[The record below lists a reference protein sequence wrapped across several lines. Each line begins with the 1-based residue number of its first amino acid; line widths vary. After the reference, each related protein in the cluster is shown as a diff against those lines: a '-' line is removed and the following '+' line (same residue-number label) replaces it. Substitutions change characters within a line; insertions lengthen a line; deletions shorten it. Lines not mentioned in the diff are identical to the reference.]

1 MITKREKLQ
10 YVYVFLTDIAA
21 LAASVI
27 LAWLIVGGIM
37 GQLLPYSVLGWV
49 QALVLLVLAYT
60 VTFFCFDQTENIV
73 KRTRGQEAKLSI
85 KSNLLMMVIYSAF
98 LTLSKAVLQDSR
110 YFLVGVVSFNLFL
123 LPAAHALLK
132 KLLVKAPDS
141 LQNETL
147 VGIVTTGDH
156 AGKMIREISNDW
168 SRRVCGV
175 ALLEATGDAIGTKV
189 ENIEIKANYDT
200 FMNWLRRAA
209 LDEVYID
216 VPMDSGE
223 SFIPYLEEM
232 ESMGLTVHFR
242 MPLLDRIASMG
253 VRVVLGSDTHNM
265 TSRPPRLVTMATIE
279 PKLRD
284 QILKRLMDILG
295 SLVGCIISIP
305 IIAITAI
312 PLKLE
317 SPGPLFFKQKR
328 VGRNSRVFYIH
339 KLRSMYM
346 DAEERK
352 KELMAQ
358 NEMNGLMFKM
368 QDDPRITKVGKFIRK
383 TSIDELPQL
392 FNVLKG
398 DMSIVGNRPLPLYEA
413 ELLTSD
419 AYIER
424 FMAPAGLTGLWQV
437 EKRGGAGKMSA
448 EERKQLDIKYAKEFS
463 FWLDM
468 KILCKTLTAFVQ
480 KENV

>member
-1 MITKREKLQ
+1 
-10 YVYVFLTDIAA
+10 
-21 LAASVI
+21 
-27 LAWLIVGGIM
+27 
-37 GQLLPYSVLGWV
+37 
-49 QALVLLVLAYT
+49 
-60 VTFFCFDQTENIV
+60 
-73 KRTRGQEAKLSI
+73 
-85 KSNLLMMVIYSAF
+85 
-98 LTLSKAVLQDSR
+98 
-110 YFLVGVVSFNLFL
+110 
-123 LPAAHALLK
+123 
-132 KLLVKAPDS
+132 
-141 LQNETL
+141 
-147 VGIVTTGDH
+147 
-156 AGKMIREISNDW
+156 
-168 SRRVCGV
+168 
-175 ALLEATGDAIGTKV
+175 
-189 ENIEIKANYDT
+189 
-200 FMNWLRRAA
+200 MNWLRRAA

-232 ESMGLTVHFR
+232 ESMGLTVHFH
-242 MPLLDRIASMG
+242 MPLLDRIEESCCNETSSA
-253 VRVVLGSDTHNM
+253 RLCRDLGRCAGGN
-265 TSRPPRLVTMATIE
+265 LITMATIE

-328 VGRNSRVFYIH
+328 VGRNGRVFYIH

-352 KELMAQ
+352 KELMTQ